1 MEAPPRLALRF
12 AADDRFAAFLRFSW
26 VVLDELV
33 LTLDSLSD
41 SHVDRE

>member
-12 AADDRFAAFLRFSW
+12 AADDLFDAFLRFPW

-41 SHVDRE
+41 SHVDLE